1 MSSFFLFGVANG
13 STKGSFSLSTS
24 TSLIYSLVNLVSR
37 FQGLRVEEFPCRFS
51 PCAGSYLHLSKCFK
65 ISVLSH

>member
-37 FQGLRVEEFPCRFS
+37 FKGLRVE
-51 PCAGSYLHLSKCFK
+51 
-65 ISVLSH
+65 